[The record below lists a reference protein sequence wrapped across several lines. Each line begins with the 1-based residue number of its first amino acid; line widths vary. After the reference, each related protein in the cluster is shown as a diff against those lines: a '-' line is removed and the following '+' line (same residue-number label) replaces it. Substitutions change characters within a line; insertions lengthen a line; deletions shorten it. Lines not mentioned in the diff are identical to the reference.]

1 MNTVHNLTTI
11 DEYGKKIPYQK
22 RIHGNYN
29 PLTGKFDLPI
39 GGYKYPVIPS
49 KDALGN
55 DVIHPYPNV
64 REMKLLNAKP
74 NSKVNRKGRTFIQV
88 IKDQFGN
95 FVKNIFHFPKSIG
108 MYK

>member
-22 RIHGNYN
+22 RIHGNFN
-29 PLTGKFDLPI
+29 PLTGKFDLP
-39 GGYKYPVIPS
+39 GEGYRFTVIPS
-49 KDALGN
+49 KDALGR

-74 NSKVNRKGRTFIQV
+74 HSKVNRKGRTFIQV
-88 IKDQFGN
+88 VKNQFGN
-95 FVKNIFHFPKSIG
+95 FLKNIFQFKPRTPV
-108 MYK
+108 Y